1 MYVLKSDNRV
11 VIWFSRSQKQ
21 DAKQGSRQLFTIDQ
35 AGVIHEGKIR
45 KKPLK
50 LQVDE
55 SGQKLLDSGAA
66 GSHSV
71 GYSIDLFEKYQI
83 DRSDEMTEINFIQW
97 GILGLIT

>member
-11 VIWFSRSQKQ
+11 VIWLSRSQKQ
-21 DAKQGSRQLFTIDQ
+21 DAKQGSWQLFTIDQ

-71 GYSIDLFEKYQI
+71 GYLLLIYSKSTKLIDPM
-83 DRSDEMTEINFIQW
+83 R
-97 GILGLIT
+97 